1 MAELENKKIFLIAS
15 GNPDE
20 VTQIETCIN
29 SHFQS
34 TTIFT
39 AADGTEALFKAE
51 NVVPHVVV
59 VDSEITKFNAIA
71 VTEKLIHEKARIAV
85 IILGKLPDQES
96 FVDEVVTGQ
105 VHMLMRPLTDVS
117 LAQHFNRALNWI
129 AHGDNSNYK
138 MRFMAAGE
146 ILIHD
151 GEKGETVF
159 IVKRGQLK
167 AYKLEGAQEVMLGYV
182 NPGEFVGEMAYING
196 EPRSANVESISDCE
210 LIEIPNDCLDI
221 ILFSKPAWSKALVKT
236 LSTRLKISNEEKQPS

>member
-20 VTQIETCIN
+20 VAQIEACIN
-29 SHFQS
+29 AHFQN

-71 VTEKLIHEKARIAV
+71 VAEKLIHEKARISV

-105 VHMLMRPLTDVS
+105 VHMLTRPLTDTS

-151 GEKGETVF
+151 GEKGETVYL
-159 IVKRGQLK
+159 VRRGKLK

-236 LSTRLKISNEEKQPS
+236 LSTRLKISNEEKLPS

>member
-15 GNPDE
+15 GNAED
-20 VTQIETCIN
+20 VAKIEASIN

-39 AADGTEALFKAE
+39 ATDGTEALFKAE
-51 NVVPHVVV
+51 NVVPNVVFI
-59 VDSEITKFNAIA
+59 DFEITKFNATA
-71 VTEKLIHEKARIAV
+71 VVEKLIHEKARIAV
-85 IILGKLPDQES
+85 IIIGKLPDQEC
-96 FVDEVVTGQ
+96 FVDQVVTGQ
-105 VHMLMRPLTDVS
+105 VHMLLHPLVDSS
-117 LAQHFNRALNWI
+117 LAQHINRALNWI

-138 MRFMAAGE
+138 MRFLAAGE

-151 GEKGETVF
+151 GEKGETVY

-167 AYKLEGAQEVMLGYV
+167 AYKLEGAQEIMLGYV

-196 EPRSANVESISDCE
+196 EPRSANVESLTDCE